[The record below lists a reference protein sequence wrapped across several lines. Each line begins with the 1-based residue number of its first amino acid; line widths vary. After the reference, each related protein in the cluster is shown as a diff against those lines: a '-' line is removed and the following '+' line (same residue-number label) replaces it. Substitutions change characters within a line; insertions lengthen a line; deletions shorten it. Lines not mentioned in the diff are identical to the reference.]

1 MIRLLFSLSFSF
13 LFLLFST
20 NFSYSQD
27 ASEIAKSLLSEYNKI
42 NTFQS
47 DISINIDISYLNSPE
62 KIGKIYFKSP
72 NTSKVDIEGF
82 SMLPKQG
89 TGNFIGELLKLK
101 STVISLGKENLNNKE
116 YTHIKLIPNNS
127 KDIVLVDMFVDE
139 DTKRVYKADITT
151 KDNGTFYIEIDYD
164 NSMKFNL
171 PSKVEIEFVV
181 PNFKMPKAFVGPRDK
196 SKVDEMQKDGETTKG
211 KVILKYWNYIVNKK
225 IDESKFK

>member
-1 MIRLLFSLSFSF
+1 MIKLFFSATFSIF
-13 LFLLFST
+13 LFLFST
-20 NFSYSQD
+20 NLTFSQD
-27 ASEIAKSLLSEYNKI
+27 ANDIAKSLLSEYNKI
-42 NTFQS
+42 KTFQS

-62 KIGKIYFKSP
+62 KVGKIYFKSP

-101 STVISLGKENLNNKE
+101 STVISLGKEKINNIE
-116 YTHIKLIPNNS
+116 LTHLKLIPNDS
-127 KDIVLVDMFVDE
+127 KEIVLVDMFVNE
-139 DTKRVYKADITT
+139 DNKRVYKADITT
-151 KDNGTFYIEIDYD
+151 KDNGTFYIVIEYD
-164 NSMKFNL
+164 DSMKYNL

-211 KVILKYWNYIVNKK
+211 KVILKYWNYIINKK